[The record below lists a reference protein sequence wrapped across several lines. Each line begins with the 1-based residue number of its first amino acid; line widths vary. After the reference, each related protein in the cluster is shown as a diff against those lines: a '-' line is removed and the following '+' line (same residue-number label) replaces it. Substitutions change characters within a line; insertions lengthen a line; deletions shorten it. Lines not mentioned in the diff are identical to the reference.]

1 MPGSARLRRNRG
13 VIEFWPGFVDALS
26 TLLIVIIF
34 LILVFVLAQFFLTQ
48 AITGKDEALQRLNT
62 QIAQLADLLALEK
75 SSNAEL
81 RLNIG
86 QLSSELQASANA
98 RDDALARVAGV
109 MSERDALAIKLNQVT
124 AQLADAKDKAD
135 QAGAEAQKARRDL
148 EDTVKSVDADK
159 EKLTVQLAELE
170 QLRRDID
177 ALRTVR
183 AELEKQVAGLAATV
197 ETRDKELT
205 AERDK
210 SKTLETRL
218 SSQEERTAL
227 AQKDVAQRDIRLAEL
242 LAQAENT
249 KGEITREK
257 QLSADSL
264 KQVELLNQ
272 QIAVLRQQLAKI
284 NDALQLSEAKTKEQD
299 VQIVDL
305 GKRLNAA
312 LVNKVEELA
321 RYRSEFFGRLRQVLG
336 DRPDVRIVGDRFVFQ
351 SEVLFD
357 AGSAELGDPGKQQLA
372 KLAATLRELMV
383 RMPKDISWV
392 LRVDGHTDRVPIHNT
407 QFASNWELS
416 TARAVS
422 VVKFLVDQG
431 VPPDR
436 LAAAGFGEFQPL
448 DSARDDEISRRRN
461 RRIELKLTER

>member
-1 MPGSARLRRNRG
+1 MRGSVRRSRG

-34 LILVFVLAQFFLTQ
+34 LILVFVLAQFFLNQ
-48 AITGKDEALQRLNT
+48 ALTGKDEALQRLNT
-62 QIAQLADLLALEK
+62 QIAQLADLLAMEK

-98 RDDALARVAGV
+98 RDEALARVAGV
-109 MSERDALAIKLNQVT
+109 MSERDALAVKLNQVT
-124 AQLADAKDKAD
+124 AQLAEAKDKAD
-135 QAGAEAQKARRDL
+135 QASAEAQKARRDL
-148 EDTVKSVDADK
+148 EDAVKSVAADK
-159 EKLTVQLAELE
+159 EKVTLQLAELE

-197 ETRDKELT
+197 EARDKDLT
-205 AERDK
+205 AARDN
-210 SKTLETRL
+210 SKELEAKL
-218 SSQEERTAL
+218 SSQEDRTAL
-227 AQKDVAQRDIRLAEL
+227 AQKEVAQREIRLAEL
-242 LAQAENT
+242 LAQAEDT
-249 KGEITREK
+249 KGELSHEK

-264 KQVELLNQ
+264 KQVNLLNQ
-272 QIAVLRQQLAKI
+272 QIAALRQQLATI
-284 NDALQLSEAKTKEQD
+284 AAALQISETKTKEQD

-305 GKRLNAA
+305 GRRLNAA

-351 SEVLFD
+351 SEVLF
-357 AGSAELGDPGKQQLA
+357 AIGSAELADPGKQQLI
-372 KLAATLRELMV
+372 KLAATLRELMA
-383 RMPKDISWV
+383 RIPKDINWV
-392 LRVDGHTDRVPIHNT
+392 LRVDGHTDRVPIHNG

-422 VVKFLVDQG
+422 VVKFLIDQG

-436 LAAAGFGEFQPL
+436 LAATGFGEFQPL